1 MSSCSD
7 SFDGFSWNSGL
18 NLNGGTAWASHYDRA
33 LLAFEIL
40 MVLALIGTFVF
51 SLVPRR
57 HTSTSKKLF
66 ICFLFA
72 ICVMIFTSTFD
83 FIDRILNEECVRVQ
97 TIYLVFREIFVTLS
111 YLADALL
118 LVAIFIYLI
127 PRSAI
132 SKHVNGSS
140 RSKLPLLLHLFVCG
154 LLGLW
159 WLIITILDLAD
170 VIQLVMQSGLVSNAA
185 LHRAVARL
193 EFSYNII
200 YFLASL
206 EIVILAVIRLKSR
219 SRVPDDEVQA
229 SEGRKAPLFFLLL
242 ISLPLLI
249 RSIWQLAFA
258 ARYTLSDDSSIFY
271 DESLGAR
278 VQLAKMLFY
287 YICTA
292 LVYFGLAVIMKS
304 LGQGTT
310 FTIANQVEDGD
321 EKTGL
326 SPEIPSMK
334 GPGSVENV
342 PRFDPYTSRGGRIS
356 RDHSQDP
363 IYSGP

>member
-7 SFDGFSWNSGL
+7 SFGGSSWNSGF
-18 NLNGGTAWASHYDRA
+18 NINGGTAWASHFGRA

-40 MVLALIGTFVF
+40 MVLALVGTFIF

-57 HTSTSKKLF
+57 RASTGKKLF

-72 ICVMIFTSTFD
+72 ICVMTFTSTFH

-97 TIYLVFREIFVTLS
+97 TVYPVFQSIFITLS

-118 LVAIFIYLI
+118 LLAIFIYLI

-132 SKHVNGSS
+132 SKHTNGSS
-140 RSKLPLLLHLFVCG
+140 QSKLPLLLHLFVCG

-159 WLIITILDLAD
+159 WLIITILDLANS
-170 VIQLVMQSGLVSNAA
+170 IQLIMESGLVSSAA
-185 LHRAVARL
+185 LRRAVARL
-193 EFSYNII
+193 DFSYNII

-219 SRVPDDEVQA
+219 SKVQDDEVQA
-229 SEGRKAPLFFLLL
+229 SEGRKAPLLFLLL

-258 ARYTLSDDSSIFY
+258 ARYTLPNDSSIFY

-278 VQLAKMLFY
+278 VQFAKMLFY

-292 LVYFGLAVIMKS
+292 LVYFSLAVIMKN
-304 LGQGTT
+304 LGQGTA
-310 FTIANQVEDGD
+310 FTIANQVEVGD
-321 EKTGL
+321 EKTRLG
-326 SPEIPSMK
+326 PEIPSMK
-334 GPGSVENV
+334 APEPVEDV

>member
-1 MSSCSD
+1 
-7 SFDGFSWNSGL
+7 
-18 NLNGGTAWASHYDRA
+18 
-33 LLAFEIL
+33 
-40 MVLALIGTFVF
+40 MVLALVGTFVF

-57 HTSTSKKLF
+57 RTSTGKKLF

-72 ICVMIFTSTFD
+72 ICVMIL
-83 FIDRILNEECVRVQ
+83 ILNEECVHVQ
-97 TIYLVFREIFVTLS
+97 TIYLVFRIIFITLW

-118 LVAIFIYLI
+118 LVAIFIHLV

-132 SKHVNGSS
+132 SKRANGSS
-140 RSKLPLLLHLFVCG
+140 RSKLPLLLHFFVCG

-159 WLIITILDLAD
+159 WLIITILYLAI
-170 VIQLVMQSGLVSNAA
+170 VIQQIIKSGLVSSAV
-185 LHRAVARL
+185 LGRAIARL
-193 EFSYNII
+193 DFSYNII

-206 EIVILAVIRLKSR
+206 EIFILAVIRLKSH
-219 SRVPDDEVQA
+219 SKVQDDEVQA
-229 SEGRKAPLFFLLL
+229 SEGRKAPVLFLLL

-258 ARYTLSDDSSIFY
+258 ARYTLPDDLSIAY

-292 LVYFGLAVIMKS
+292 LVYIGLAIIMKS

-321 EKTGL
+321 KKTGL
-326 SPEIPSMK
+326 GPEIPVMK
-334 GPGSVENV
+334 APGPVEDV
-342 PRFDPYTSRGGRIS
+342 PRARCHTNQLVHRYEHNDPMILSGLRSRLLLGYL
-356 RDHSQDP
+356 Q
-363 IYSGP
+363 